1 MFRLQCESLVYVLTS
16 MWFTS
21 TCSDSNVMSYITLHT
36 MLYTRL
42 YTRFYIMLYTMLYIM
57 LYTMPYTR
65 LYTGLYTRLY
75 IMLYIM
81 LYTRLYI
88 GHEKGGWFKIM
99 PYSLPGSWVPQVSK
113 FGKIRFGQKEIFLQI
128 RKKINVVGNECDIC
142 KYIIIE
148 LNIHFY
154 ILTW

>member
-1 MFRLQCESLVYVLTS
+1 MFRLQCESLVYVPTP

-42 YTRFYIMLYTMLYIM
+42 YIRFYIMLYTMLYIM

-99 PYSLPGSWVPQVSK
+99 PYSLPGSWVPQVWYTMVQNPMK
-113 FGKIRFGQKEIFLQI
+113 AYGFWRFYNFPYEKIRLLLMSGS
-128 RKKINVVGNECDIC
+128 
-142 KYIIIE
+142 YIKV
-148 LNIHFY
+148 LA
-154 ILTW
+154 LTK